1 MSASVKNSKGKAQ
14 WAAARAEKQ
23 SRFAEFRRIVSAM
36 SEDDRAALAARM
48 PIVNTEGHA
57 LSAFNNCLLIQQA
70 AGMPLTIVGGFRQWL
85 AAGRVVAAGQHG
97 LMIWYPRGKRKAAA
111 DSDDTES
118 GAMSFGTATVFDIS
132 QTVPR
137 VEISVTIGR
146 VELED
151 DSALSIGPELGPSDL
166 GLSDIGA

>member
-1 MSASVKNSKGKAQ
+1 MSASLKNSKGKEQ

-48 PIVNTEGHA
+48 PIVNVDGHA
-57 LSAFNNCLLIQQA
+57 LSVFNNCLLIHQTDR
-70 AGMPLTIVGGFRQWL
+70 PLTIVGGFRQWL

-111 DSDDTES
+111 DSDESDS
-118 GAMSFGTATVFDIS
+118 GAVSFGTASVFDIS
-132 QTVPR
+132 QTVPQ
-137 VEISVTIGR
+137 VEISTTIGR
-146 VELED
+146 LDLVD
-151 DSALSIGPELGPSDL
+151 DSALSIGPSSGPDDL